1 MKNNIFIKCQQQAM
15 TSNHVGVLKLDDG
28 RVLLTADGFT
38 AVVIPQE
45 DLMLDVS
52 RFVCLSKTVLDGI
65 DKVPELKL
73 TCNCRYTTPKIII
86 RELQSDSGKSVYV
99 NDKYIKFFGTGVSYK
114 GDECKVFVFEKDS
127 NKLIGLILP
136 IHLMED

>member
-1 MKNNIFIKCQQQAM
+1 MNNNIFIKCQHQAL
-15 TSNHVGVLKLDDG
+15 TSDHAGVLKLDDG

-52 RFVCLSKTVLDGI
+52 RFVCLPKRVLDGM
-65 DKVPELKL
+65 DKVSELKL
-73 TCNCRYTTPKIII
+73 TCNCRYITPKIII

-99 NDKYIKFFGTGVSYK
+99 NDKYIKFFGTGVSYE

-136 IHLMED
+136 IHLKED

>member
-1 MKNNIFIKCQQQAM
+1 MKNNIFIKCQHQAL
-15 TSNHVGVLKLDDG
+15 TSDHVGMLKLDDG

-136 IHLMED
+136 IHLKED

>member
-73 TCNCRYTTPKIII
+73 TCNCKYTTPKIII

-136 IHLMED
+136 IHLKED

>member
-52 RFVCLSKTVLDGI
+52 RFGGLSK
-65 DKVPELKL
+65 KSF
-73 TCNCRYTTPKIII
+73 R
-86 RELQSDSGKSVYV
+86 RHRQS
-99 NDKYIKFFGTGVSYK
+99 TGVKADLQLQIYNP
-114 GDECKVFVFEKDS
+114 ENN
-127 NKLIGLILP
+127 NKRVAV
-136 IHLMED
+136 

>member
-114 GDECKVFVFEKDS
+114 GDEWRVFVYEKSTDE
-127 NKLIGLILP
+127 LIGLILP
-136 IHLMED
+136 FILKED

>member
-28 RVLLTADGFT
+28 RVLLTTDGFT

-114 GDECKVFVFEKDS
+114 GDERRVFVFEKDS

-136 IHLMED
+136 IHLKED

>member
-136 IHLMED
+136 IHLKED

>member
-1 MKNNIFIKCQQQAM
+1 MKNNIFIKCQQQAL
-15 TSNHVGVLKLDDG
+15 TSDHAGVLKLDDG
-28 RVLLTADGFT
+28 RVLLTTDGFK

-52 RFVCLSKTVLDGI
+52 RFVCLSKRVLDGM
-65 DKVPELKL
+65 DKVSELKL
-73 TCNCRYTTPKIII
+73 TCDCKYTAPNKIV
-86 RELQSDSGKSVYV
+86 RRLKLDSDKSVYV

-114 GDECKVFVFEKDS
+114 GDERRVFVFEKDS

-136 IHLMED
+136 IHLKED

>member
-136 IHLMED
+136 IRLKGD

>member
-1 MKNNIFIKCQQQAM
+1 MKNNIFIKCQHQAL
-15 TSNHVGVLKLDDG
+15 TSDHAGVLRLDDG
-28 RVLLTADGFT
+28 RVLLTADGFA
-38 AVVIPQE
+38 AVVMPQE

-52 RFVCLSKTVLDGI
+52 RFGGLSKRVLDGM

-73 TCNCRYTTPKIII
+73 TCDCRYITPKIII

-99 NDKYIKFFGTGVSYK
+99 NDKYIKFFSTGVSYK
-114 GDECKVFVFEKDS
+114 GDERRVFVFEKDS

-136 IHLMED
+136 IHLKED

>member
-1 MKNNIFIKCQQQAM
+1 MKNNIFIKCQHQAL
-15 TSNHVGVLKLDDG
+15 TSDHAGVLKLDDG
-28 RVLLTADGFT
+28 RVLLTADGFA

-52 RFVCLSKTVLDGI
+52 RFGGLSKTVLDGI

-73 TCNCRYTTPKIII
+73 TCDCKYTAPNKIV
-86 RELQSDSGKSVYV
+86 RRLKLDSDKSVYV

-114 GDECKVFVFEKDS
+114 GDERRVFVFEKDS

-136 IHLMED
+136 IHLKED

>member
-1 MKNNIFIKCQQQAM
+1 M
-15 TSNHVGVLKLDDG
+15 LKLDDG

-136 IHLMED
+136 IHLKED

>member
-1 MKNNIFIKCQQQAM
+1 MKNNIFIKCQHQAL
-15 TSNHVGVLKLDDG
+15 TSDRAGVLKLDDG

-38 AVVIPQE
+38 AVVIPQKY
-45 DLMLDVS
+45 LMLDVS
-52 RFVCLSKTVLDGI
+52 RFGGLSKRVLDGI

-73 TCNCRYTTPKIII
+73 TCNCRYTDPNKIV
-86 RELQSDSGKSVYV
+86 RRLKLDSDKSVYV

-136 IHLMED
+136 ICLKED

>member
-1 MKNNIFIKCQQQAM
+1 MKNNIFIKCQQQAL
-15 TSNHVGVLKLDDG
+15 TSDHAGVLKLDDG

-52 RFVCLSKTVLDGI
+52 RFGGLSKTVLGGI
-65 DKVPELKL
+65 NKGSALKL
-73 TCNCRYTTPKIII
+73 TCDCKYITPNKII
-86 RELQSDSGKSVYV
+86 RQLQSDSGKSVYV
-99 NDKYIKFFGTGVSYK
+99 NDKYIKFFGTGVSYD
-114 GDECKVFVFEKDS
+114 GDDYKVFVFEKDS

-136 IHLMED
+136 IHLKED

>member
-1 MKNNIFIKCQQQAM
+1 M

-136 IHLMED
+136 IHLKED

>member
-114 GDECKVFVFEKDS
+114 GDEWRVFVFEKDS

-136 IHLMED
+136 IHLKED

>member
-1 MKNNIFIKCQQQAM
+1 MKNNIFIKCQHQAL
-15 TSNHVGVLKLDDG
+15 TSDHAGVLRLDDG

-136 IHLMED
+136 IHLKED

>member
-15 TSNHVGVLKLDDG
+15 TSNYVGVLKLDDG

-136 IHLMED
+136 IHLKED